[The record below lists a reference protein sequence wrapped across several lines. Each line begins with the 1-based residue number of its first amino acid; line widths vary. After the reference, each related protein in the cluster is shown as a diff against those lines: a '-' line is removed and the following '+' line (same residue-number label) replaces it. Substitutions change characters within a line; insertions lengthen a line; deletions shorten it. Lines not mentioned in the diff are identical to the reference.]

1 MCLPGNAQHLLYL
14 EGRVLGHKSQAETSI
29 FNSQFLINPSV
40 SQSLLKVK
48 YKGALADVR
57 EI

>member
-1 MCLPGNAQHLLYL
+1 MCPLENVQHLLYL
-14 EGRVLGHKSQAETSI
+14 EGRVLCHKSQAETSI
-29 FNSQFLINPSV
+29 VNSQILINPSV

-48 YKGALADVR
+48 YNGALADIR